1 MRWNRKPTKKLPP
14 VERGKKSRKSERTR
28 AQILSAALKCFTSMG
43 YSATSIQDIVDSADF
58 TKPTLYY
65 YFNSKADLFAALID
79 SALKDSQEFVTKLT
93 KKEGTFKDVLVNILL
108 SSSQRTHDKTSLTRL
123 IHYSFFAAEREIPYR
138 QKCFE
143 EASKLYDILG
153 NFFDSKKK
161 EGVLKSDYESIDIA
175 KAFLAYANSF
185 TIEQVVNKAPV
196 LTPKRAE
203 MVIDMFLSGISK

>member
-1 MRWNRKPTKKLPP
+1 M
-14 VERGKKSRKSERTR
+14 
-28 AQILSAALKCFTSMG
+28 SAALKCFTSMG

-143 EASKLYDILG
+143 EASKLYDVLG

-175 KAFLAYANSF
+175 KAFLAYVNSF
-185 TIEQVVNKAPV
+185 TIEQVVSKAPV